1 MSKIQTNEQIRL
13 ARMESICNRLRSE
26 MDDVMQRA
34 YEQAVADND
43 TDRASE
49 MARKIRNRLLD
60 KSDAQMSLD
69 RIGLNTST
77 STAVLASLK
86 NIFDNDWAVYR
97 QHLRDI
103 SAQEGFPFNIDWGIS
118 PDAKKKGGISD
129 VGGDN

>member
-1 MSKIQTNEQIRL
+1 MSKIQNDQIRL
-13 ARMESICNRLRSE
+13 ARMEAICDQIRSE

-43 TDRASE
+43 ADRAAE
-49 MARKIRNRLLD
+49 MARKIRNRMLD

-69 RIGLNTST
+69 RIGLNTS
-77 STAVLASLK
+77 STTAFLSSLK

-103 SAQEGFPFNIDWGIS
+103 TKQEGFPFNIDWGTS
-118 PDAKKKGGISD
+118 PDKSTDETEG
-129 VGGDN
+129 

>member
-1 MSKIQTNEQIRL
+1 MSKIQSNEQIRL
-13 ARMESICNRLRSE
+13 ARMESICNQIKSE

-34 YEQAVADND
+34 YEQAVSDND
-43 TDRASE
+43 ADRAAE
-49 MARKIRNRLLD
+49 MARKIRNRMLD

-77 STAVLASLK
+77 STAFLTSLK

-103 SAQEGFPFNIDWGIS
+103 TAQEGFPFNIDWGVS
-118 PDAKKKGGISD
+118 PDAKKE
-129 VGGDN
+129 GDE

>member
-1 MSKIQTNEQIRL
+1 MGKIQSNEQIRL
-13 ARMESICNRLRSE
+13 ARMESICNQIKSE
-26 MDDVMQRA
+26 MEDVMQRA

-43 TDRASE
+43 TDRAAE

-77 STAVLASLK
+77 STAFLTSLK
-86 NIFDNDWAVYR
+86 NIFNNDWAVYR

-103 SAQEGFPFNIDWGIS
+103 TTQEGFPFNIDWGTS
-118 PDAKKKGGISD
+118 PDKTTDETEG
-129 VGGDN
+129 

>member
-1 MSKIQTNEQIRL
+1 MRKIQSNDQIRL
-13 ARMESICNRLRSE
+13 ARMEAVCNQIRSE

-43 TDRASE
+43 TDRAAE
-49 MARKIRNRLLD
+49 MARKIRNRMLD

-69 RIGLNTST
+69 RIGLNTSNT
-77 STAVLASLK
+77 TAFLTSLK

-103 SAQEGFPFNIDWGIS
+103 TAQEGFPFNIDWGVS
-118 PDAKKKGGISD
+118 PDAEKERDK
-129 VGGDN
+129 

>member
-1 MSKIQTNEQIRL
+1 MSKIQSNEQIRL
-13 ARMESICNRLRSE
+13 ARMEAVCNQIKSE

-43 TDRASE
+43 ADRAAE
-49 MARKIRNRLLD
+49 MARKIRNRMLD

-69 RIGLNTST
+69 RIGLNTSNA
-77 STAVLASLK
+77 TAFLTSLK

-103 SAQEGFPFNIDWGIS
+103 TAQEGFPFNIDWGIS
-118 PDAKKKGGISD
+118 PDAKKERD
-129 VGGDN
+129 E